1 MFKSYLPHIT
11 ENYNLRTS
19 FLSSLGGRGVLK
31 LITLYVPETY
41 LKALDQLVGERFY
54 PNRAEAIRVAIR
66 DLINDELWRRSGV
79 G

>member
-1 MFKSYLPHIT
+1 MLYRSISPSL
-11 ENYNLRTS
+11 
-19 FLSSLGGRGVLK
+19 LSDVCAEGDELK

-54 PNRAEAIRVAIR
+54 PNRAEVIRVAIR
-66 DLINDELWRRSGV
+66 DLINDELWRRIRV